1 MSDILE
7 KIIQKRKED
16 ILASGLSF
24 GENIPSERTRKVHP
38 FLDGK
43 GLILE
48 VKRASPSKGD
58 IAPDL
63 DPYKTASHYVQA
75 GTRAISCLTEKN
87 FFKGSLSDLM
97 QVCRAVDDFEKQSG
111 KKGPAVLRKDFLL
124 TKEEVEISYNAGA
137 DAVLLIARI
146 LNKEVLL
153 EMAHEVQRLG
163 LSALVEIRSDE
174 DLDKLSFLVQNLSDV
189 KNFVAG
195 VNSRNL
201 ANFKIDLLRPCM
213 MMNKIQS
220 IMGKDARIIFESGV
234 TTGEC
239 ARVIGSL
246 GFTGL
251 LLGEAAAKNP
261 EAAKVFVNSFTNAV
275 QTKNADFWKNHA
287 TKKIEHNAHKKPFVK
302 ICGLTRMDDV
312 LLAEKLG
319 ADFTGFIF
327 SHKYPR
333 SVTHEN
339 RLEKLL
345 EKIREVKAKKVCVV
359 TELQSPESQKAV
371 SLVRDGIFDVLQFH
385 NIPYEDVGPE
395 CLELPH
401 YFAVKSVQECE
412 KLFLKGEFR
421 VLLDSKDYVQAVLD
435 GTACETKTS
444 DFFCN
449 ENLWLAGGLNP
460 DNVNKLTEC
469 ELLDVS
475 SGIEMEDVIGIKSEE
490 KMNSLFENI
499 NRKSCDS
506 EKSTYSKEGF
516 FENFGGK
523 YVAEVLRRPLDEL
536 ELAFKEA
543 INDKAFLDELEII
556 RRDYIGRETPL
567 YFAPTATKLLGGAQ
581 IYIKLEGLANTG
593 AHKIN
598 NAIGQCLL
606 AKRMGKKRI
615 IAETGAGQH
624 GLATA
629 AACAKLGLDCT
640 IYMGEVDVRRQ
651 QPNVAAMELYGAKVH
666 PVTSGSRTL
675 KDAVNEAMRDWAANP
690 DTTHYVLGSA
700 LGPAPFPDIVREFQS
715 VIGREVKRQ
724 AAERGIKIGAMV
736 ACVGGGSNSIGF
748 FEPFINESS
757 PRLIGAEAGGIGPG
771 IGENASRMTG
781 NAGRDGILQGYKSRF
796 LLDEDGQALPTRSI
810 SAGLD
815 YCGIGP
821 QLASLGKSGRVEFTS
836 ILDKEALEAVSFFAK
851 NEGILFALESAH
863 AGAAAMKL
871 AKEIPSDQA
880 IIINMSGR
888 GDKDVFIT
896 SPVFRPDEWINFLHA
911 EIERLESKKDIHEAK
926 VM

>member
-7 KIIQKRKED
+7 KIIQKRKGD

-75 GTRAISCLTEKN
+75 GARTISCLTEKN
-87 FFKGSLSDLM
+87 YFKGSLNDLM
-97 QVCRAVDDFEKQSG
+97 HVCRAVDDYEKQNG
-111 KKGPAVLRKDFLL
+111 KQGPAVLRKDFLL
-124 TKEEVEISYNAGA
+124 SKEEIEVSFRAGA

-146 LNKEVLL
+146 LSKQTLL
-153 EMAHEVQRLG
+153 EMAQEVQRLG

-174 DLDKLSFLVQNLSDV
+174 DLDKLAFLMQNLKDT

-213 MMNKIQS
+213 MMNKIQN
-220 IMGKDARIIFESGV
+220 IMGRDAKIVFESGV
-234 TTGEC
+234 TSGEC

-251 LLGEAAAKNP
+251 LLGEAAARNP
-261 EAAKVFVNSFTNAV
+261 ETAAVFVDSFTNAV
-275 QTKNADFWKNHA
+275 QTKNAEFWKDYA
-287 TKKIEHNAHKKPFVK
+287 TKKSGNNTSKKPFIK
-302 ICGLTRMDDV
+302 ICGLTRIEDV
-312 LLAEKLG
+312 LLAQKMG

-327 SHKYPR
+327 SHGYPR
-333 SVTHEN
+333 SVTREN
-339 RLEKLL
+339 RLEKMMQRIG
-345 EKIREVKAKKVCVV
+345 EIKAKKVCVI
-359 TELQSPESQKAV
+359 TELKSPESLKAM

-385 NIPYEDVGPE
+385 NIPYEDVAPE
-395 CLELPH
+395 YLELPH
-401 YFAVKSVQECE
+401 YFAVKTVQECE
-412 KLFLKGEFR
+412 ELFLKGELR
-421 VLLDSKDYVQAVLD
+421 VLLDSKDYVQAVVD
-435 GTACETKTS
+435 GTACERKTS

-460 DNVNKLTEC
+460 GNVTKLTEC

-475 SGIEMEDVIGIKSEE
+475 SGIEDEGNIGIKSED
-490 KMNSLFENI
+490 KMKKLFENI
-499 NRKSCDS
+499 NNTSGVR
-506 EKSTYSKEGF
+506 EKSTFSNDGF
-516 FENFGGK
+516 FDSFGGK

-536 ELAFKEA
+536 EVAFREA
-543 INDKAFLDELEII
+543 MNDRDFLDELELI

-724 AAERGIKIGAMV
+724 AEERGIKIAAMV

-748 FEPFINESS
+748 FEPFINQSS

-911 EIERLESKKDIHEAK
+911 EIERLESQKDIHDAK
-926 VM
+926 LM